1 MTIVEK
7 ITYKVEAIPP
17 KIPKRS
23 KMFQTV
29 LEITLVSGFKI
40 N

>member
-7 ITYKVEAIPP
+7 ITYKVEAITP

-23 KMFQTV
+23 KMFKTEH
-29 LEITLVSGFKI
+29 EIILVSGFKI